1 MIRLQTQKN
10 ALITHVRAPTQLV
23 ANLEQVKTLQSLP
36 KEKKQDFYFL
46 AKHYGSSHEK
56 LATSYVNHF
65 QRKIRDNRRR
75 HQPEPGNDAH
85 LSLPRCHIITK
96 SDIFWTKEHSDRQ
109 EESYKTI
116 LTSSIQA
123 DASCSWLIQAI
134 SATR

>member
-1 MIRLQTQKN
+1 M
-10 ALITHVRAPTQLV
+10 

-36 KEKKQDFYFL
+36 KEQKQDFYFL
-46 AKHYGSSHEK
+46 GKHYGSSHEK

-109 EESYKTI
+109 EESYKNI